1 MINEQILE
9 ADKGDLIGF
18 CQNIV
23 EGIENGEIDG
33 LKMYIIGRKLEEL
46 GKILKGSTQTYIQDS
61 DYVKTGQNRHFL
73 CKIEQSSTGE
83 TYNLTEN
90 EEYNRLKAELK
101 ELESKLKRASKN
113 RESIIDNETG
123 EIYSP
128 CSLKTPSKTVIK
140 TTLL

>member
-33 LKMYIIGRKLEEL
+33 LKMYVIGRKLEEL

-61 DYVKTGQNRHFL
+61 DYVKTGQNNTSFV
-73 CKIEQSSTGE
+73 
-83 TYNLTEN
+83 
-90 EEYNRLKAELK
+90 RLSNPAQV
-101 ELESKLKRASKN
+101 KL
-113 RESIIDNETG
+113 
-123 EIYSP
+123 
-128 CSLKTPSKTVIK
+128 
-140 TTLL
+140 TTLQKMKNTTD